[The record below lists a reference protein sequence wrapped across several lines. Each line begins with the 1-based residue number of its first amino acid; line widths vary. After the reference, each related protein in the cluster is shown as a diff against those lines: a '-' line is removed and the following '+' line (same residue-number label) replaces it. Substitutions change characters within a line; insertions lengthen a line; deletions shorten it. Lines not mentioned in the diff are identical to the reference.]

1 MSGVASRATKLELSK
16 EEKLE
21 RQTAQIGKVVR
32 AAIKNNRSLGGKAMK
47 NIEGVFKAI
56 DKDGSGDLDHREFKT
71 AMDRLGLGLTE
82 QQIAQCIQVLDKD
95 GDGEVSLSEFMA
107 LVNAS

>member
-1 MSGVASRATKLELSK
+1 MPLDRSL
-16 EEKLE
+16 
-21 RQTAQIGKVVR
+21 TAALR
-32 AAIKNNRSLGGKAMK
+32 LALGGKALES
-47 NIEGVFKAI
+47 IEGVFKAI
-56 DKDGSGDLDHREFKT
+56 DKDGSGDLDHREFKM